1 MFKKVPGPWRRRTI
15 SHLILAISALATP
28 LVAPIAAVIAFIQ
41 DRRSGTGLLR
51 RTRLVWLIASMVMI
65 DLLGKVLVTGI
76 WLQGPFGMNGSSP
89 RMQRKYQ
96 NVMAWYTTKITSAIA
111 TITPLPL
118 DVSELDDTLITGNT
132 ILIGRHRSVFDAVLP
147 SALLSKKGILP
158 LYTLKDELQWDP
170 NLDIVGHRMGHV
182 FVTRGS
188 KGAEASLE
196 PIREL
201 ASRIDDAST
210 GVIFPEGTFFSE
222 KRLARSLK
230 AIERRNPKHLAQA
243 QQLRHLLPPRPA
255 GTLAML
261 EAAPNAD
268 VIMLG
273 HVGVEPFDGLG
284 HIVENLGDPR
294 RRLRIKAWRY
304 PRSTIP
310 TDPDEQTNWL
320 FERWIEMDEWI
331 DSHHPLPS

>member
-1 MFKKVPGPWRRRTI
+1 MI
-15 SHLILAISALATP
+15 SHLILAASALATP
-28 LVAPIAAVIAFIQ
+28 LVAPIAAAVAFIQ

-65 DLLGKVLVTGI
+65 DLAGKIIVTGI
-76 WLQGPFGMNGSSP
+76 WLQGPLGMNGSTP

-96 NVMAWYTTKITSAIA
+96 KVMAWYTTKITSAIA
-111 TITPLPL
+111 TIAPLPL
-118 DVSELDDTLITGNT
+118 DVSELDDSLITGNT

-147 SALLSKKGILP
+147 SALLSRKSVLP

-182 FVTRGS
+182 FVTRGT
-188 KGAEASLE
+188 KGADASLE

-201 ASRIDDAST
+201 ASRIDEGSA

-222 KRLARSLK
+222 KRLARALN
-230 AIERRNPKHLAQA
+230 AIERRNPENLEQA
-243 QQLRHLLPPRPA
+243 QKLRHLLPPRPA

-261 EAAPNAD
+261 EAAPDAD

-273 HVGVEPFDGLG
+273 HVGVEPFDGLSQ
-284 HIVENLGDPR
+284 IVENIGDPR
-294 RRLRIKAWRY
+294 RRLRIKAWRFE
-304 PRSTIP
+304 RSTIP
-310 TDPDEQTNWL
+310 TDPDEQVEWL
-320 FERWIEMDEWI
+320 FARWVEMDEWI